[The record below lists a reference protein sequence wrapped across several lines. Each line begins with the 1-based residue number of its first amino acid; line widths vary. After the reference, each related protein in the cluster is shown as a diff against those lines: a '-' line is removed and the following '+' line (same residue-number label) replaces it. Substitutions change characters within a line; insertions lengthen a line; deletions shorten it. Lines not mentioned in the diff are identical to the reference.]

1 MDKAGLKKLLLSPGP
16 GFASRVGRLGFFLIL
31 VNVSL
36 APGALFLF
44 DTSLVVGK
52 RTFIHDYCYNR
63 W

>member
-44 DTSLVVGK
+44 DTSLVVG
-52 RTFIHDYCYNR
+52 
-63 W
+63 